1 MIRYITEKK
10 SVVRVHVEMRGDVQ
24 EYALNFLKIFNN
36 VRDNPELL
44 MCYNDHGNGVYVICE
59 PEVKEA
65 TVDFLGWFG
74 TVSEPEELTGLLP
87 VLDESSL
94 KPDEWDQIE
103 NYKALPVDD
112 NGLLMGY

>member
-10 SVVRVHVEMRGDVQ
+10 PVVRVCVEMRGDVQ

-44 MCYNDHGNGVYVICE
+44 MCYNDHYSHVYVICE
-59 PEVKEA
+59 PSAEDA

-74 TVSEPEELTGLLP
+74 TVTDTEELTGLLP
-87 VLDESSL
+87 VLDESRL
-94 KPDEWDQIE
+94 TPGEWDELE
-103 NYKALPVDD
+103 NYKALPVDTA
-112 NGLLMGY
+112 GFYI